1 MPDRSGYIAS
11 GILHLGLVL
20 LFVLGLPS
28 LFRHKLPEE
37 TPLVVQLVKIGPETR
52 ATQVAKT
59 PPVPEAKPEVAE
71 QPPPPKPEPPTP
83 EPPKITPKPEP
94 PKMIEP
100 AAPQL
105 AAPIPPPPPV
115 PAPKPQPQTLAKPV
129 PVPPQKPLPPKP
141 KQDQTQQFDTLLK
154 NLAKNDPTHKTPDQ
168 PRPDK
173 PNRQASSQPIAPLG
187 STLTMSERD
196 AVIAQIERCW
206 SVPAGARD
214 APDLTPE
221 FRVTMNRDGTVR
233 EATLLNNE
241 RYGDPYFRAAAD
253 SARRALFNP
262 ACSPLHLPPDKFDQ
276 WQTID
281 MTFNPKDVL
290 G

>member
-28 LFRHKLPEE
+28 LFRHKVPEE

-115 PAPKPQPQTLAKPV
+115 PAPKPQTLAKPV